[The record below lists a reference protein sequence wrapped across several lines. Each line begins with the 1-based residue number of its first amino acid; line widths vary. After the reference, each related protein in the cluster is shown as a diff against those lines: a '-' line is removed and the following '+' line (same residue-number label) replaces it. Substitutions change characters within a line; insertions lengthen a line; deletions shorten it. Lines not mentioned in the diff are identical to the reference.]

1 LTSSRTLVT
10 TTSSEKTQLATYV
23 LATGRSR
30 LWIFRRQQQHD
41 LQLNRGFKH
50 WNGLFDFLFGSLAS
64 YGPPG
69 YDSSPARLAIFWA
82 PRNLGPIFLR
92 PAELFVGFASAS
104 TELAPPNDYDIEGRD
119 ITEDGWPLG
128 FQLWSLTA

>member
-1 LTSSRTLVT
+1 MYLLPDVRGFGSSVVNNS
-10 TTSSEKTQLATYV
+10 TTSNSIEVLSIGTAYLIFYLVPLLPTDRLAT
-23 LATGRSR
+23 
-30 LWIFRRQQQHD
+30 I
-41 LQLNRGFKH
+41 
-50 WNGLFDFLFGSLAS
+50 
-64 YGPPG
+64 PP
-69 YDSSPARLAIFWA
+69 PARLAFFWA
-82 PRNLGPIFLR
+82 SRNLGPIFLR

>member
-1 LTSSRTLVT
+1 MYLLPDVRGFGSSVVNNS
-10 TTSSEKTQLATYV
+10 TTSNSIEVLSIGTAYLIFYLVPLLPTDRLAT
-23 LATGRSR
+23 
-30 LWIFRRQQQHD
+30 I
-41 LQLNRGFKH
+41 
-50 WNGLFDFLFGSLAS
+50 
-64 YGPPG
+64 PP
-69 YDSSPARLAIFWA
+69 PARLAIFGL
-82 PRNLGPIFLR
+82 LGILALFPR